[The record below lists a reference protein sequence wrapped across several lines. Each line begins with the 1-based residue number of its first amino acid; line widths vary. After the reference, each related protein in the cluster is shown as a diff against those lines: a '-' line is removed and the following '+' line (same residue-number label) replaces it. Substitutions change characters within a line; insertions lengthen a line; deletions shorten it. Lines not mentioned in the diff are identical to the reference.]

1 MSHSSF
7 MYYWGASSGHVFSTW
22 EGQNNFTVSFLN
34 NGQAYNGDIFPN
46 YGRKSE
52 DLNLAYD
59 LLFQGIVQF
68 VSDLLATSPTPCPTL
83 MLHLFCCP
91 YYQHWC
97 YNNCTLFPWIKL
109 WILEMIHHFFWR
121 HVYSILSEFK
131 LGLESISQWLY
142 RLSLYYRML
151 SSHQMDAEGGNVPNL
166 GKVIARDLD
175 ASDPPHERV
184 GDWCLCIGSLHPFS
198 NRHQFHWS
206 KRRLSCILFFFYFHD
221 WGWLSYSLHLGSMIG
236 FLICLN
242 LSLCSILQHSPSG
255 GSGGVLLP
263 CWLFEWKGKQTRGS
277 C

>member
-22 EGQNNFTVSFLN
+22 EGQNNFPVSFLN

-46 YGRKSE
+46 CGRKSE

-109 WILEMIHHFFWR
+109 WILEMIHHFFEDMFTPF
-121 HVYSILSEFK
+121 YQS
-131 LGLESISQWLY
+131 
-142 RLSLYYRML
+142 LSLVL
-151 SSHQMDAEGGNVPNL
+151 NPSLNG
-166 GKVIARDLD
+166 
-175 ASDPPHERV
+175 
-184 GDWCLCIGSLHPFS
+184 CIGCMYLLFS
-198 NRHQFHWS
+198 WFDHVHCHQAIKWMQ
-206 KRRLSCILFFFYFHD
+206 RGEMCPIWVR
-221 WGWLSYSLHLGSMIG
+221 
-236 FLICLN
+236 
-242 LSLCSILQHSPSG
+242 
-255 GSGGVLLP
+255 LLP
-263 CWLFEWKGKQTRGS
+263 ETWMLRIPPMNV
-277 C
+277 